1 MNTIF
6 HEGEYHIQEIR
17 GVRSDS
23 DSLSS
28 MIKKNLPIIAI
39 DFLKNLNFSVISF
52 STNQKNIFSSL
63 VYDINSFIEIKNDNE
78 IVISLNKRTYIP
90 KNFFKENLINIG
102 FIGLDFKR
110 AMRIRINGKGKIKD
124 NKLFITID
132 EVYSNCPKHIYRR
145 ILQGEIKASKRSEI
159 TEYKEINKEFKN
171 IISNA
176 NTFFLASS
184 HKEKGLDISHKGGKR
199 GFVTVLSSTKVEFED
214 VIGNNLFNSLG
225 NIYTNPYISMIFIN
239 FEENRTYHIKG
250 IAKIIESM
258 ENNKVNLKISIECE
272 NIIINTNSFQLKYND
287 NQN

>member
-6 HEGEYHIQEIR
+6 HEGEYHIQEIM

-78 IVISLNKRTYIP
+78 IVISLKKRTYIP

-124 NKLFITID
+124 NKLFITIY

-145 ILQGEIKASKRSEI
+145 ILQGEIKSSKRSEI

-199 GFVTVLSSTKVEFED
+199 GFVTVISSTKVEFED
-214 VIGNNLFNSLG
+214 GIGNNLFNSLG

-250 IAKIIESM
+250 IAKIIESI
-258 ENNKVNLKISIECE
+258 ENSKVNLKISIECE
-272 NIIINTNSFQLKYND
+272 NIIINTNSFLLKYND